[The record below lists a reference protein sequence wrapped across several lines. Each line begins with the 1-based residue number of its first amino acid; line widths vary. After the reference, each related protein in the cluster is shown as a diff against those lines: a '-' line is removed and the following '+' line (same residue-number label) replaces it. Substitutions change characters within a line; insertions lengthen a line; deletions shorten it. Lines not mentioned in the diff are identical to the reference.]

1 MMAILARK
9 RTIWCVTAL
18 MASISVMA
26 IAYGQERHEGMMARF
41 LQKVNERS
49 NVRVMAAFREVVAEP
64 HGSTVELLIK
74 DERVALGAIVDSQ
87 GWIITKASQV
97 LAQEEVKKLVC
108 RLSNGDAY
116 AATIA
121 AQDRKFDVA
130 LVKIEA
136 SGLHAME
143 MADDEPAVGSLL
155 ATTSPREEALAIG
168 VMSSAA
174 RSIQGESGV
183 LGIRLPGVG
192 EDVTEARVMQVFDKS
207 AAEKSGLLVG
217 DLIRSVNDMGVQT
230 AGELQKAIRGYQPG
244 DVVRLTIKRGDGDI
258 DVLCT
263 LGDRFTGLEGPEGM
277 ARHEFQNHLGG
288 PLSSRRSGFPTVFQ
302 HDTFLRPEDCGGPV
316 VNLDG
321 KVVGLNIARAG
332 RVASYAIPASILSE
346 VVQRLKSEAAPQ
358 TVSTGAAAL

>member
-1 MMAILARK
+1 MIAKFAHK
-9 RTIWCVTAL
+9 RTIWSIATLLVTVSVL
-18 MASISVMA
+18 GIAS
-26 IAYGQERHEGMMARF
+26 GQERHEGMMARF

-64 HGSTVELLIK
+64 HDSTIELLINN
-74 DERVALGAIVDSQ
+74 ERVALGGIVDAQ
-87 GWIITKASQV
+87 GWIITKASQI
-97 LAQEEVKKLVC
+97 LAQKDSDKLVC
-108 RLSNGDAY
+108 RLSNGDTY

-130 LVKIEA
+130 LIKIEA
-136 SGLHAME
+136 SGLNPIE
-143 MADDEPAVGSLL
+143 MADAEPMVGSLL
-155 ATTSPREEALAIG
+155 ATTCPKEEPLAIG

-174 RSIQGESGV
+174 RPIQSEFGV

-192 EDVTEARVMQVFDKS
+192 EDASEARVMQVFEKS
-207 AAEKSGLLVG
+207 AAEKSGLLAG
-217 DLIRSVNDMGVQT
+217 DLIHAVNDIAIQT
-230 AGELQKAIRGYQPG
+230 ASQLQKSVRGFQPG
-244 DVVRLTIKRGDGDI
+244 DVVRLTISRGDGNV

-263 LGDRFTGLEGPEGM
+263 LGDRFMGVEGPEGM

-332 RVASYAIPASILSE
+332 RVASYAIPSGILSE

>member
-1 MMAILARK
+1 MIAKLVRQ
-9 RTIWCVTAL
+9 RTLWSVTAL
-18 MASISVMA
+18 FATVSIMAV
-26 IAYGQERHEGMMARF
+26 AYGQDRHEGMMARF

-64 HGSTVELLIK
+64 HDSTVELLIK
-74 DERVALGAIVDSQ
+74 DERVALGGIVDSQ
-87 GWIITKASQV
+87 GWVITKASQIM
-97 LAQEEVKKLVC
+97 AQPNVDKLVC
-108 RLSNGDAY
+108 RLSSGDTF

-121 AQDRKFDVA
+121 AHDRKFDVA
-130 LVKIEA
+130 LLKIDA
-136 SGLHAME
+136 SGLHVIE
-143 MADDEPAVGSLL
+143 MADGEPEVGSLL
-155 ATTSPREEALAIG
+155 ATTCPKSEPLAIG

-174 RSIQGESGV
+174 RAIQGEFGV

-207 AAEKSGLLVG
+207 AADKSGLLAG
-217 DLIRSVNDMGVQT
+217 DLIRSVNDIAIQT
-230 AGELQKAIRGYQPG
+230 ASQLQKAIRGYQPG
-244 DVVRLTIKRGDGDI
+244 DVVRLTISRGDS
-258 DVLCT
+258 DVDLLCT

-288 PLSSRRSGFPTVFQ
+288 PLSSRRSGFPTAFQ

-358 TVSTGAAAL
+358 TVSTGPAAL

>member
-1 MMAILARK
+1 MMAKLVRE
-9 RTIWCVTAL
+9 RTIWSIATLLVTI
-18 MASISVMA
+18 SIVGF
-26 IAYGQERHEGMMARF
+26 AYGQERHEGMMARF

-64 HGSTVELLIK
+64 HDSTIELLID
-74 DERVALGAIVDSQ
+74 DERVALGGIVDSQ
-87 GWIITKASQV
+87 GWVITKASQI
-97 LAQEEVKKLVC
+97 LAQENLDKLIC
-108 RLSNGDAY
+108 RLSNGDTF

-130 LVKIEA
+130 LIKIDA
-136 SGLHAME
+136 TGLHPIE
-143 MADDEPAVGSLL
+143 MADAAPLVGSLL
-155 ATTSPREEALAIG
+155 ATTSPKEEPLAIG

-174 RSIQGESGV
+174 RQIQSEFGV

-192 EDVTEARVMQVFDKS
+192 EAVSEARVMQVFDKS
-207 AAEKSGLLVG
+207 AADKSGLLAG
-217 DLIRSVNDMGVQT
+217 DLIRSVNDVVIQT
-230 AGELQKAIRGYQPG
+230 ASELQKAIRGFQPG
-244 DVVRLTIKRGDGDI
+244 DVVRLTISRGDGNVDL
-258 DVLCT
+258 LCT
-263 LGDRFTGLEGPEGM
+263 LGDRFTGVEGSEGM

-358 TVSTGAAAL
+358 TVSTGAAAY